1 MSVYYMNTPFALAEQ
16 GMGSSVWMAQL
27 AMAQAT
33 PEAPLGLQG
42 RAETVKQ
49 NKQAWHWTCLSS
61 TYRQTPSYKGSGLLL
76 GRDQI
81 PNGQGYLGFYRHEI
95 DYHL

>member
-49 NKQAWHWTCLSS
+49 NKQALDLPVIHVPPDPFLQ
-61 TYRQTPSYKGSGLLL
+61 RQWSAT
-76 GRDQI
+76 
-81 PNGQGYLGFYRHEI
+81 GQGPDTQWPRISWL
-95 DYHL
+95 L